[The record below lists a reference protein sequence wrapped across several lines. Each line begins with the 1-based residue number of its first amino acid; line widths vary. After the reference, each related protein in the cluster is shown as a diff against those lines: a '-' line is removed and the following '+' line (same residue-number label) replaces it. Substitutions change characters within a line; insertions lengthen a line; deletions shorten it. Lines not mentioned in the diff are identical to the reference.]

1 MGLMLRCRHRHS
13 NLARL
18 SFETC
23 IVSTTDTVITSQK
36 KRKRERGKKRGK
48 WRDRKWGEG
57 GRIGKGREK
66 GETESLKL

>member
-1 MGLMLRCRHRHS
+1 MGLMLKCRHRHS

-23 IVSTTDTVITSQK
+23 IVSTTDTTITSQK

-48 WRDRKWGEG
+48 WRDRKWGEE
-57 GRIGKGREK
+57 GRIEKRERK
-66 GETESLKL
+66 RRN